1 MWNYHHTVWDSFALT
16 GLLPFSLKYLWQD
29 MSLSIA
35 LVLIW
40 LSQNAWKYLFF
51 LCSQQN
57 IDCIFLFILQWNT
70 CYWINCILNWWKLQF
85 RVMCSVRL
93 GVSLEN
99 IMNVLRFLARKRGWK
114 ERINQNDW
122 LNCFTWL
129 VKPCSSHV
137 ITECHASSVD
147 RKQAVHCRHN
157 FRGFKNTQSI
167 SQPPCFH
174 HLQVSR
180 TTNCKII
187 SRDYK
192 NDLLA
197 STNTF
202 SIQGVIQAL

>member
-35 LVLIW
+35 LVPIW
-40 LSQNAWKYLFF
+40 LSQNAWKYLLF

-99 IMNVLRFLARKRGWK
+99 ITNVLRFLARKRGWK

-137 ITECHASSVD
+137 ITEFMP
-147 RKQAVHCRHN
+147 AVWTES
-157 FRGFKNTQSI
+157 K
-167 SQPPCFH
+167 PCI
-174 HLQVSR
+174 VG
-180 TTNCKII
+180 II
-187 SRDYK
+187 SEALRTPSPSPSLLVFTTYK
-192 NDLLA
+192 
-197 STNTF
+197 F
-202 SIQGVIQAL
+202 QGLQTAR